1 MRTLDHGPQTVDHA
15 SWAPYPVLPVLSAVP
30 RALTNLQSA
39 IRNLRSPADPV
50 RDGAG
55 RWPSVG
61 RSPRP
66 TPRPVEPTRIRRC
79 RTSSGDYSR
88 APPSFTAP
96 WPPVPSPWPMVQ
108 GLWSRSPWS
117 RRPVVHGPRSLVPWS
132 LVSGRWSLVEGLWS
146 IFLCAFASLRW

>member
-61 RSPRP
+61 RTLRP

-96 WPPVPSPWPMVQ
+96 WPPVPGPWSMVQ
-108 GLWSRSPWS
+108 GLWSRSPRS
-117 RRPVVHGPRSLVPWS
+117 RRPVVSWSLVPGVV
-132 LVSGRWSLVEGLWS
+132 VSGPVVLGLWS
-146 IFLCAFASLRW
+146 MVQGLWSRGPVVL